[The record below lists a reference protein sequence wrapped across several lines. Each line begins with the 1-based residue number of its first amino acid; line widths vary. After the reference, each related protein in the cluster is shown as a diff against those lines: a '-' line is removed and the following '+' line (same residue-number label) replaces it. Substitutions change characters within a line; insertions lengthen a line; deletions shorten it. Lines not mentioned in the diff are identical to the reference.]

1 MTPSRFS
8 RVPVSVLVLALLAG
22 GTSLV
27 PVPALGAEGP
37 AGPGAQPP
45 QTPPAA
51 GAADDGSKISY
62 VSLGAVLP
70 KGLGIDP
77 FGALYLWR
85 APVSGES
92 RFRAQLTGIAN
103 EVRWDRRIGRDGSLA
118 FVATLDSQ
126 TLPWEQA
133 ETVQG
138 TEVRSGELKWGQARV
153 GGGLALHG
161 PLGPRESYNGL
172 DGALT
177 VEAGALYFARGS
189 ETSAGY
195 VLPAETFEGR
205 LHFRFRADALS
216 RNDLALPVQG
226 WSAGADGTWG
236 VRNRWD
242 PWGDPSA
249 GLRTD
254 GRTWLS
260 ASVFAY
266 AAFGVPGL
274 PAEHRLISSVHAG
287 IGSDLDRFSAFRL
300 GNGSTWGDFETL
312 SHPIVPAAGLD
323 EFSTSRYA
331 TADLEY
337 RVAVLPFTF
346 LQLRGTLAW
355 VDRPVPVAGG
365 TAIRT
370 GTFPAVT
377 AGATTGLPWNSALE
391 FAWSWNFGLE
401 NAGEGG
407 PTKGR
412 SGFLVTLTKAF

>member
-1 MTPSRFS
+1 MRSFPR
-8 RVPVSVLVLALLAG
+8 LALLAG
-22 GTSLV
+22 FSLV
-27 PVPALGAEGP
+27 LSTSVAGAGNPPGPAEGAAP
-37 AGPGAQPP
+37 
-45 QTPPAA
+45 PPAA
-51 GAADDGSKISY
+51 GEPDDGSKVSY
-62 VSLGAVLP
+62 VTLGAVIP
-70 KGLGIDP
+70 RGLGIDP

-103 EVRWDRRIGRDGSLA
+103 EVRFDKRIGPDGSLA
-118 FVATLDSQ
+118 WVATLDSM
-126 TLPWEQA
+126 TLPWEQW

-138 TEVRSGELKWGQARV
+138 TEVRSGELKWGQGRV
-153 GGGLALHG
+153 GAGFALHG

-177 VEAGALYFARGS
+177 LEAGALWFARGS
-189 ETSAGY
+189 ETAQSY
-195 VLPAETFEGR
+195 VLPTDTFEAR
-205 LHFRFRADALS
+205 LHFRFRADALE
-216 RNDLALPVQG
+216 RNLLALPVQG
-226 WSAGADGTWG
+226 WSAGVDGTWG
-236 VRNRWD
+236 GRNKWA

-249 GLRTD
+249 GLQTG
-254 GRTWLS
+254 GRSWLA

-287 IGSDLDRFSAFRL
+287 AGSDLDRFSAFQL
-300 GNGSTWGDFETL
+300 GNGTTWGDFETL
-312 SHPIVPAAGLD
+312 SRPIVPAAGMN

-331 TADLEY
+331 IADLEY
-337 RVAVLPFTF
+337 RVGLLPALF

-355 VDRPVPVAGG
+355 VDRPVSVAGG
-365 TAIRT
+365 IETRT

-377 AGATTGLPWNSALE
+377 AGATTGLPWDSALE

-401 NAGEGG
+401 NGGEGG

-412 SGFLVTLTKAF
+412 SGFLVTLVKVF